1 MNEKYDYKKDIYE
14 YCDIEFFNSW
24 NKSAKNR
31 LAKPKKVKFEIDYSK
46 GINPYKLKD
55 FDLPLSQKDIS
66 KELDNFEIKDI
77 ENYLR
82 KKKLEQLKKA

>member
-24 NKSAKNR
+24 NKKNS
-31 LAKPKKVKFEIDYSK
+31 I
-46 GINPYKLKD
+46 IKLKD